1 MEAQEAVVDSE
12 ADAEAAVV
20 DLVEDAVV
28 VVAAAAVVEAVTLE
42 NKPTSKDDQETG
54 SVPPNAATQISP
66 GAMSATS
73 AASPSLKAPVAVE
86 AAVMAE
92 GVVAVEASAEGVV
105 ATAAAV
111 VAALATAV
119 VVAADLEVAA
129 AVLVT
134 VEAADPCGVAAGAA
148 EIDTALTE
156 CIATFPLHSSAN
168 TSSSQII
175 YSLLRFNTGVQKR
188 PLLFRKKGLLP
199 SPWEFPSINRSIQ
212 VRRPHI
218 RRRHNL
224 PQNVFSIGC
233 IIMITIEFNARQIK

>member
-1 MEAQEAVVDSE
+1 MVAAEAVVDSE
-12 ADAEAAVV
+12 ADVEAVVVV
-20 DLVEDAVV
+20 DLVEDA
-28 VVAAAAVVEAVTLE
+28 AAVAVVEAVTLE

-66 GAMSATS
+66 GATSATS
-73 AASPSLKAPVAVE
+73 VASPSLKAPVVAV
-86 AAVMAE
+86 AAAAAATAE
-92 GVVAVEASAEGVV
+92 GVVAVEALATAVV
-105 ATAAAV
+105 VAAAV

-134 VEAADPCGVAAGAA
+134 VEAADPCGVAAGAE

-156 CIATFPLHSSAN
+156 RITTFPLHSSN

-199 SPWEFPSINRSIQ
+199 SPQGIPLNK
-212 VRRPHI
+212 P
-218 RRRHNL
+218 
-224 PQNVFSIGC
+224 
-233 IIMITIEFNARQIK
+233 